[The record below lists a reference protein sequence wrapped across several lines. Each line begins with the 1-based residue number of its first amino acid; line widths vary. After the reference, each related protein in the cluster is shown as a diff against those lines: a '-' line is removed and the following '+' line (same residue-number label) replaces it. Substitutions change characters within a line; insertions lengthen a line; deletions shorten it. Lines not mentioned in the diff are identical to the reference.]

1 MVSRPEKSKVLMPAV
16 PGQCFSC
23 QSCSRC
29 CRNTIVTL
37 TEEDRRRIDALD
49 FSDEI
54 DQPVYVRVG
63 KEWWLNKVDDGSCV
77 LLDQDGLCRI
87 HSQCGPRSKPIACQ
101 VFPFCVFCGHDGRRR
116 ASLRFDCPSVAR
128 SQGRPIAEHAKEVMQ
143 LSRQRGHGSRER
155 PGSPQWRRGVTAGQ
169 REIEDL
175 VSRFDRW
182 FDDARRSW
190 SQRIAGAIRATEQ
203 LAMAPADV
211 SRGKSF
217 DEYLARVFRDREN
230 EPAGDGLSPATSRQ
244 RRMLRELV
252 FSHTDHTTFG
262 DVRARRMERLARYW
276 RALRSAHTFR
286 RGKGRVP
293 RSRGLPTEVRF
304 AGVEAVAP
312 ATQDAAPIA
321 GLLTRYV
328 RARLQSHRWFG
339 KGYHGWPVID
349 GLRGL
354 WVSIAVTGWVAR
366 WHAVGDDR
374 RVLCFEDVVR
384 AIGIVDLATLQL
396 PPRRRM
402 TTRLRVEYLSG
413 DDGLLRVMLVWPL
426 VAGDEGSVTV

>member
-1 MVSRPEKSKVLMPAV
+1 MMSRPEKSKVFMPAV

-29 CRNTIVTL
+29 CRDPIVTL

-49 FSDEI
+49 FLDEI
-54 DQPVYVRVG
+54 DRPVYVRVG

-77 LLDQDGLCRI
+77 FLDQDGLCRI
-87 HSQCGPRSKPIACQ
+87 HSQCGPRSKPIDCRM
-101 VFPFCVFCGHDGRRR
+101 FPFGVLLAHDGRRR
-116 ASLRFDCPSVAR
+116 VSLRFDCPSVAR
-128 SQGRPIAEHAKEVMQ
+128 SQGRPIAQHAKQVMQ
-143 LSRQRGHGSRER
+143 LSRQRGRSSRER
-155 PGSPQWRRGVTAGQ
+155 PGSPQWRRGVTADQ
-169 REIEDL
+169 REIEAL
-175 VSRFDRW
+175 VNRFDRW

-203 LAMAPADV
+203 LAMAPSDV
-211 SRGKSF
+211 PRGKRF
-217 DEYLARVFRDREN
+217 DEHLARVFR
-230 EPAGDGLSPATSRQ
+230 PPSDGWASERLSPATSRQ

-252 FSHTDHTTFG
+252 FTHTDHATF
-262 DVRARRMERLARYW
+262 DDIRARRMERLARRW

-293 RSRGLPTEVRF
+293 RSWGLPTDVPF
-304 AGVEAVAP
+304 ARVEAAAP
-312 ATQDAAPIA
+312 ATQDAELIV

-339 KGYHGWPVID
+339 GGYHGWPVFD

-354 WVSIAVTGWVAR
+354 WASMAVTGWVAR
-366 WHAVGDDR
+366 WLAAGDDR
-374 RVLCFEDVVR
+374 PVLCFEDVVR
-384 AIGIVDLATLQL
+384 AIGVVDLATLQL

-402 TTRLRVEYLSG
+402 TTRLRVQYLAG
-413 DDGLLRVMLVWPL
+413 DDGLLRLMLVWPL
-426 VAGDEGSVTV
+426 VPGDK